1 MTRLLKE
8 TKSLCPECLAVIDAR
23 VLEDNG
29 RVKMVKT
36 CSQHG
41 SFEDTYWSD
50 YEQYARFEKYE
61 ALGDGLS
68 NPRTKKTKGC
78 PYDCGICPEHKSQTV
93 LAIIDVT
100 NRCNLRCPICFA
112 NAASAGYVYE
122 PTYDQIVEMLKN
134 LRQNR
139 PMAPVA
145 LQFSGGEP
153 TIREDLPK
161 LVEKAKELGFDHVE
175 VNTNGLRLSQSA
187 DYIKELMQK
196 GADTFYLQF
205 DGLTDDVYMKMRGV
219 PLLDVKMKAIE
230 NARKAKLDS
239 IMLVPTLVRGVNDH
253 MIGDLIY
260 FAAKNHDV
268 IRGVNF
274 QPVSICGR
282 IDRSKLSEMRITI
295 SDVLKLAE
303 QQTKG
308 ELKASDFY
316 PVPVVV
322 PVARAVGALKG
333 RRYSEFTTHQH
344 CGAATFIVVEKG
356 KIIPITRYADVD
368 KFMGSLKKVYEL
380 ASKGKKTQAKLRMAA
395 AMRHVKFGV
404 LREIMGAVLTE
415 GSYEALGKLMR
426 KMVMIGSM
434 HFMDPYNFD
443 LQRVERCCIHY
454 AVPDG
459 RIIPFCTMNSI
470 HRPEI
475 EKKLSV
481 ASQKVVL
488 DSSQADNARPA

>member
-23 VLEDNG
+23 VLEDGG

-41 SFEDTYWSD
+41 TFEDTYWSD

-93 LAIIDVT
+93 LAIIDIT

-122 PTYDQIVEMLKN
+122 PTYDQIVEMMKN

-205 DGLTDDVYMKMRGV
+205 DGLTDDVYMKTRGV
-219 PLLDVKMKAIE
+219 PLLDQM
-230 NARKAKLDS
+230 ARVVPPRSSSKRRITSGTSDTIPPPNIWFLTLTSAKLLTS
-239 IMLVPTLVRGVNDH
+239 FKTSFSMFLE
-253 MIGDLIY
+253 
-260 FAAKNHDV
+260 V
-268 IRGVNF
+268 INRTWT
-274 QPVSICGR
+274 P
-282 IDRSKLSEMRITI
+282 
-295 SDVLKLAE
+295 
-303 QQTKG
+303 
-308 ELKASDFY
+308 
-316 PVPVVV
+316 
-322 PVARAVGALKG
+322 
-333 RRYSEFTTHQH
+333 
-344 CGAATFIVVEKG
+344 
-356 KIIPITRYADVD
+356 
-368 KFMGSLKKVYEL
+368 
-380 ASKGKKTQAKLRMAA
+380 
-395 AMRHVKFGV
+395 
-404 LREIMGAVLTE
+404 
-415 GSYEALGKLMR
+415 
-426 KMVMIGSM
+426 
-434 HFMDPYNFD
+434 
-443 LQRVERCCIHY
+443 
-454 AVPDG
+454 
-459 RIIPFCTMNSI
+459 
-470 HRPEI
+470 
-475 EKKLSV
+475 
-481 ASQKVVL
+481 
-488 DSSQADNARPA
+488 